1 MERERSPMLIVI
13 TLFLVLIPTL
23 AIMWPFV
30 MGVRRDE
37 FAEDESAP
45 TADLMRRWDA
55 AVTGLKSAEL
65 DHAIGNMPDED
76 YRVVRRQWMTEA
88 AVVLKT
94 MELDEAEE
102 ERMLTAVRTEVQ
114 AVRARIVGE
123 SGNAS

>member
-1 MERERSPMLIVI
+1 MLIVI
-13 TLFLVLIPTL
+13 TLLLVLIPTI

-37 FAEDESAP
+37 FAEDASAP

-55 AVTGLKSAEL
+55 AVAGLKSAEL
-65 DHAIGNMPDED
+65 DHAIGTMGDDD
-76 YRVVRRQWMTEA
+76 YRIVRHQLMTEA

-94 MELDEAEE
+94 MELEEAEE
-102 ERMLTAVRTEVQ
+102 EQMLAAVRTDMQ

-123 SGNAS
+123 SGSAS

>member
-1 MERERSPMLIVI
+1 MLIVI

-76 YRVVRRQWMTEA
+76 YRVVRHQWMTEA

-114 AVRARIVGE
+114 AVRSRIEGDPG
-123 SGNAS
+123 SAS